1 MYEDILH
8 VFTGTVR
15 FVQSDP
21 TKDAWL
27 QIWTFLAVPAA
38 DVAEVVDEIVVLVV
52 LAVVPEGVND
62 AADVVAESAP
72 ALVVA
77 SAVAVLAPLLF
88 RWLSPTPSPTPS
100 PIARTSTNPMI
111 MPQNATIGRPATLLF
126 RPVSCGGS
134 ALVGLYWL
142 FFAYCSLYG
151 GANTCCWPGGNAS
164 RPSPATAWGRS
175 CPLGAISGP

>member
-1 MYEDILH
+1 M
-8 VFTGTVR
+8 FTGTVR
-15 FVQSDP
+15 FVQSETG

-27 QIWTFLAVPAA
+27 QIWTFLAVAAA
-38 DVAEVVDEIVVLVV
+38 DVADAVDVTVVLLV

-62 AADVVAESAP
+62 AADVVVESAP

-77 SAVAVLAPLLF
+77 SGVAELPSLLF

-100 PIARTSTNPMI
+100 PIARMSTNPMM
-111 MPQNATIGRPATLLF
+111 MPQNAAMGRPATLLF
-126 RPVSCGGS
+126 RPVSCGAS
-134 ALVGLYWL
+134 APAGLYWL

-164 RPSPATAWGRS
+164 RPSLATVWGRS
-175 CPLGAISGP
+175 WPLGAISGP